1 MRQELEASYAAAGY
15 GIVWGDNGRPL
26 YVVRLPPPPQVQV
39 AHVLADILMLVEC
52 GVRGVGEWDPAS
64 RMYRGW
70 QTPHMH

>member
-1 MRQELEASYAAAGY
+1 MPPLDTGSYG
-15 GIVWGDNGRPL
+15 VTTGDL
-26 YVVRLPPPPQVQV
+26 YVVRLPAPPQVQV
-39 AHVLADILMLVEC
+39 AHVLRDILQLVEC